1 MGSVKAWCVRDPKG
15 LLLRGTL
22 RPLKSD
28 AWHTFMCRVKMPKEC
43 ARERSEGWNLWWARL
58 TRLGYKAV
66 RVTVEE
72 DQ

>member
-1 MGSVKAWCVRDPKG
+1 
-15 LLLRGTL
+15 
-22 RPLKSD
+22 
-28 AWHTFMCRVKMPKEC
+28 MPKEC